1 MSFIVIMLQT
11 VMSGAR
17 HRYVWVIHTNIHLC
31 VAPYIRMY
39 GIWTYMSGSR
49 HLCLKP
55 DTYVWAIHTNI
66 HLCVAPYIRMYG
78 IWPFMSGSRHLCLKP
93 DIYVWAIH
101 TTIHLCMTPYI
112 HMYGPYL
119 VCMEFDH
126 LCLKP
131 DNYVWNQT
139 YMYGA
144 IHSYVWSIHWYV
156 WNLTIYVWNQTI
168 MSETRHICLGHTCMY
183 DFYRHICMETTHL
196 CVRSYIY
203 VWARH
208 IGVSDVEATAK
219 SQANNGVLRW
229 MLRWP

>member
-11 VMSGAR
+11 VMSGSGGAR

-66 HLCVAPYIRMYG
+66 HLCMAPYIRMYGPYIGMYG
-78 IWPFMSGSRHLCLKP
+78 IWPFMSE
-93 DIYVWAIH
+93 
-101 TTIHLCMTPYI
+101 T
-112 HMYGPYL
+112 
-119 VCMEFDH
+119 
-126 LCLKP
+126 
-131 DNYVWNQT
+131 NQT
-139 YMYGA
+139 LM
-144 IHSYVWSIHWYV
+144 SV
-156 WNLTIYVWNQTI
+156 TIPI
-168 MSETRHICLGHTCMY
+168 SLGHTCMY
-183 DFYRHICMETTHL
+183 EFYSHICMETTHL

-208 IGVSDVEATAK
+208 IGVSDWSPLGLSRGTLWLK
-219 SQANNGVLRW
+219 
-229 MLRWP
+229 